1 MYELRVPWA
10 SQAIPLMPG
19 TTIFRVI
26 PLTAIAVNLAG
37 ASDLA
42 STYWRSWF

>member
-1 MYELRVPWA
+1 MFELRIPWT

-19 TTIFRVI
+19 TTIFRVVT
-26 PLTAIAVNLAG
+26 PLTATAVNLAG

-42 STYWRSWF
+42 SMYG